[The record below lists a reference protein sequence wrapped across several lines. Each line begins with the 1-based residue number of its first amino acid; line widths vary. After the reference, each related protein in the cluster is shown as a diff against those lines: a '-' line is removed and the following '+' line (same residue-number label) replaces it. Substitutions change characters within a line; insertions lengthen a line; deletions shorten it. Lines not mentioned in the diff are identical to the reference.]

1 MRPALQALA
10 ARQGGVVTR
19 RQCLAV
25 GYTEVE
31 LRGLT
36 AVHGPWV
43 TVRRGVYAERSLWER
58 LTGWDERSTLRDR
71 AVHLA
76 LTTEHVMSHDS
87 AARALGMPLLAPA
100 HELSHLTRPG
110 VGGSRTERGVKHH
123 LTRIP
128 LDDTVVV
135 DGMEVT
141 GPARTGVDIARE
153 HGLAAGIV
161 TLDHVLAH
169 GTSRKQLEREVLMMW
184 CWPGVRTAR
193 EAVARAHPGSESVG
207 ESLTRILV
215 DEAGLGPA
223 EPQFPVAVDGHV
235 YWVDLLV
242 GCHGVEFDG
251 RQKLRSVENGGLADR
266 PVEDLLWDERA
277 RQIAICGEGLG
288 MSRVSWDELFGRA
301 RERTIERLRREYAV
315 TVERFGTQLPAHL
328 VERADRIRRTSPRR
342 RSA

>member
-1 MRPALQALA
+1 MRPKLKALA
-10 ARQGGVVTR
+10 TRQGGVVSR

-43 TVRRGVYAERSLWER
+43 TVRRGVYAERDLWDQ
-58 LTGWDERSTLRDR
+58 LTGWDDRARLRDR

-76 LTTEHVMSHDS
+76 MSTEHVMSHDS
-87 AARALGMPLLAPA
+87 AARALGLPLLRPGL
-100 HELSHLTRPG
+100 ELSHITRPG

-123 LTRIP
+123 LTRLP
-128 LDDTVVV
+128 LGDTVVL
-135 DGMEVT
+135 DRMEVT

-153 HGLAAGIV
+153 HGVAAGIV
-161 TLDHVLAH
+161 TIDRVLAN
-169 GTSRKQLEREVLMMW
+169 GTPRAALELEIATMW

-193 EAVARAHPGSESVG
+193 EAVARADAGSESVG
-207 ESLTRILV
+207 ESLTRVLLE
-215 DEAGLGPA
+215 DAGLGQA
-223 EPQFPVAVDGHV
+223 ETQFPVRADGHV
-235 YWVDLLV
+235 YWLDLLV

-251 RQKLRSVENGGLADR
+251 RQKLRSVANGGLAER

-288 MSRVSWDELFGRA
+288 MSRVSWDDLFGRA
-301 RERTIERLRREYAV
+301 RQRTIERLQREYAV

-328 VERADRIRRTSPRR
+328 AEQAARIRRTAPRR

>member
-1 MRPALQALA
+1 MRPKLQALA
-10 ARQGGVVTR
+10 SRQGGVVTR

-43 TVRRGVYAERSLWER
+43 TVRRGVYAERELWDQ
-58 LTGWDERSTLRDR
+58 LTGGDDKTRLRDR

-76 LTTEHVMSHDS
+76 MSTEHVMSHDS
-87 AARALGMPLLAPA
+87 AARALGLPLMRPDL
-100 HELSHLTRPG
+100 ELSHITRPG

-123 LTRIP
+123 LTRLP
-128 LDDTVVV
+128 LGDTVVV
-135 DGMEVT
+135 DEMEVT

-153 HGLAAGIV
+153 HGLVAGIV
-161 TLDHVLAH
+161 TLDRVLAN
-169 GTSRKQLEREVLMMW
+169 GTPRSALELEVLTMW

-193 EAVARAHPGSESVG
+193 EAVARAEPGSESVG
-207 ESLTRILV
+207 ESLTRVLI
-215 DEAGLGPA
+215 DEAGIGPA
-223 EPQFPVAVDGHV
+223 QAQFPVSVDGHV
-235 YWVDLLV
+235 YWVDLLA
-242 GCHGVEFDG
+242 GCHAVEFDG
-251 RQKLRSVENGGLADR
+251 RQKLRPVEQGGLADR
-266 PVEDLLWDERA
+266 PVEDVLWDERA

-288 MSRVSWDELFGRA
+288 MSRVSWDDLFGRA
-301 RERTIERLRREYAV
+301 RQRTIERLQREYAV

-328 VERADRIRRTSPRR
+328 AERAARIRRTSPRR